1 MMPIRRTALLAAL
14 LAGLSLIPVFSA
26 RADELQSARQLISQG
41 RYADAQ
47 QAVDRELASH
57 PGQAD
62 IRLLKGMIL
71 ANLGKTEEAIKL
83 YIDLVRDYPQLPEPR
98 NNLAVLYATQG
109 RYDKARLEL
118 EAAMRTNPSYATTYG
133 NLSEVYGKMASQAY
147 DKALQLDKSGPAP
160 QSRLSLL
167 TGIYGQGGAVPQLP
181 AQREPAE
188 AAAPLPVKPA
198 SPPPAKP
205 AVPLPAAARP
215 PVAEAAKPVVV
226 AAASPEKVKPVPAK
240 PVEAKPAKPA
250 PSVKAEKEHA
260 PDESEDILLAVN
272 AWARDWSS
280 RNANAYLSH
289 YAKDFNPGRQ
299 SRADW
304 EKSRRERVT
313 APKHIKVTISSARVK
328 LENDGRAS
336 VSFRQSYDAG
346 HLQTS
351 TGKTLVMVKNGKRWL
366 IQQERIGR

>member
-41 RYADAQ
+41 RYTEAQ
-47 QAVDRELASH
+47 QAVDRLLTSH

-62 IRLLKGMIL
+62 IRLLKGAIL
-71 ANLGKTEEAIKL
+71 ANQGKTEEAIKL
-83 YIDLVRDYPQLPEPR
+83 YSDLVRDYPQLPEPR

-118 EAAMRTNPSYATTYG
+118 EAAMRTNPSYATAYG

-147 DKALQLDKSGPAP
+147 DKALQLDKNGPAP

-167 TGIYGQGGAVPQLP
+167 TGIYGQGGVAPRVLAQLP
-181 AQREPAE
+181 A
-188 AAAPLPVKPA
+188 AAAPLPAKPA
-198 SPPPAKP
+198 APPPATM
-205 AVPLPAAARP
+205 LPN
-215 PVAEAAKPVVV
+215 VAKPMQVI
-226 AAASPEKVKPVPAK
+226 ATAKPEKAK
-240 PVEAKPAKPA
+240 PVESKPTPSVKPAK
-250 PSVKAEKEHA
+250 ERA
-260 PDESEDILLAVN
+260 PDESEGILLAVN
-272 AWARDWSS
+272 AWASDWSS

-304 EKSRRERVT
+304 EKSRRERVS
-313 APKHIKVTISSARVK
+313 APKHIKVTIGSAKVK

-336 VSFRQSYDAG
+336 VTFRQSYDAG

-351 TGKTLVMVKNGKRWL
+351 TTKTLVMVKNGKKWQ